1 MKFRIK
7 FHNQTS
13 SITFDD
19 TNENLSVNDLKNTI
33 KKNFPS
39 LRKSN
44 FHLSLNGKDL
54 LIENQTM
61 SQSDLVNGDTIYIL
75 NEINNDN
82 ISSLS
87 ISSIDQ
93 PLTLDEVRDLQTYPK
108 LIYHL
113 VECSQPETDFDYIVI
128 VIHALMLESGFQ
140 MDAENNYDLKIA
152 RKSSTFYVIR
162 YRHKLCEKE
171 CIRCSLAI
179 MKTDSLVTIDGVV
192 NSISQ
197 ACGKLSF
204 NIGNYLYTQKEAMA
218 LNAVFPY
225 HNLRD
230 LSRLFKDNL
239 ANRLLCKLLEESGQ
253 RSSATLI
260 GLPNEIKVS
269 QMILRLGKYLSIK
282 SLLALQSTCRDI
294 HNTLND
300 NLFWHDLCIR
310 DFDKTAITS
319 VSNIAENSSNEK
331 NWHKLYQIMYAQKQA
346 ILRHQTKYSPFFH
359 TTFVPLAPPPGHP
372 THRVLF
378 PDPTNAAPAAF
389 HPFPPAIYRPI
400 PPGVFRIC
408 TANTQQAQTTQHQ
421 QAQHHIY
428 CQPLFGLKWVV
439 IFAAATMIPLPPCF
453 HPVWLG

>member
-19 TNENLSVNDLKNTI
+19 INENLSINDLKNTI
-33 KKNFPS
+33 INNFPS
-39 LRKSN
+39 LRQSN
-44 FHLSLNGKDL
+44 FHLSLNGRDL
-54 LIENQTM
+54 LDENQTI
-61 SQSDLVNGDTIYIL
+61 SQSGLVNGDTIYIL

-82 ISSLS
+82 LSSLS

-108 LIYHL
+108 LIHHL
-113 VECSQPETDFDYIVI
+113 VEHSRPENDFDYMVI

-171 CIRCSLAI
+171 RIRCSLAI

-204 NIGNYLYTQKEAMA
+204 NIGNYLHTQKEAIA
-218 LNAVFPY
+218 LNAAFPY

-260 GLPNEIKVS
+260 GLPNEIK
-269 QMILRLGKYLSIK
+269 LRLGKYLPIK
-282 SLLALQSTCRDI
+282 SLLALQLTCRDI

-319 VSNIAENSSNEK
+319 VSNTTQNSSNEK

-378 PDPTNAAPAAF
+378 PDPTNAASAAF

>member
-7 FHNQTS
+7 LNNQTS
-13 SITFDD
+13 SIIFDD
-19 TNENLSVNDLKNTI
+19 NNESLSIHDLKATI
-33 KKNFPS
+33 QKRFPS
-39 LRKSN
+39 LRKLN
-44 FHLSLNGKDL
+44 FHLSLNDKDL

-61 SQSDLVNGDTIYIL
+61 SQSGLVNGDTIYIL
-75 NEINNDN
+75 NEIKKNNL
-82 ISSLS
+82 SLLS
-87 ISSIDQ
+87 LLSVDH
-93 PLTLDEVRDLQTYPK
+93 PLTLDEVRDSQTYPISTHL
-108 LIYHL
+108 LIDS
-113 VECSQPETDFDYIVI
+113 SQPETDFDYITI

-140 MDAENNYDLKIA
+140 MDTENNYDIRIA

-162 YRHKLCEKE
+162 YRHKLCDKE
-171 CIRCSLAI
+171 RITCSLAI
-179 MKTDSLVTIDGVV
+179 MKTDALVTINGIV

-204 NIGNYLYTQKEAMA
+204 NIANYLCTQKEAIG

-225 HNLRD
+225 HHLRD
-230 LSRLFKDNL
+230 LSRSFKDNL

-260 GLPNEIKVS
+260 GLPNEIK
-269 QMILRLGKYLSIK
+269 LRLGKYLPIK

-300 NLFWHDLCIR
+300 NIFWHDLCVR
-310 DFDKTAITS
+310 DFDKTAIISASSTT
-319 VSNIAENSSNEK
+319 ENSSNEK
-331 NWHKLYQIMYAQKQA
+331 NWHKLYQIIYAQKQA
-346 ILRHQTKYSPFFH
+346 ILRHQTKFSPMFH
-359 TTFVPLAPPPGHP
+359 TTFVPIAPPPGHP
-372 THRVLF
+372 AHRVIF
-378 PDPTNAAPAAF
+378 PDPTNAATAGF
-389 HPFPPAIYRPI
+389 HPFPSAIYRPI

-421 QAQHHIY
+421 QAQHHIF